1 MKFFAGDIIKLSGK
15 TRHGKNRIRENGDLW
30 KVINTDGQ
38 DSSVLSTKICVI
50 PIDME
55 RRENWRWIDIP
66 EDEHMEIVATDL
78 EEPEHVV
85 VERKVDEAIER
96 MSDQAQMDMFND
108 ETMNW
113 SGLRQPKPTE
123 VRGVRGS
130 KTIQ

>member
-15 TRHGKNRIRENGDLW
+15 SRHGKNRIRENGDLW

-113 SGLRQPKPTE
+113 SGLR
-123 VRGVRGS
+123 
-130 KTIQ
+130 

>member
-1 MKFFAGDIIKLSGK
+1 MKLFAGDIIKLSGK
-15 TRHGKNRIRENGDLW
+15 TRHGKNRIRENGDMW

-50 PIDME
+50 PVDME

-66 EDEHMEIVATDL
+66 EDEHMEIVDTDI

-96 MSDQAQMDMFND
+96 MHRSEAIDMFND
-108 ETMNW
+108 PDMNW
-113 SGLRQPKPTE
+113 SGLRQPKSTE
-123 VRGVRGS
+123 VSEVDEVPRR
-130 KTIQ
+130 

>member
-30 KVINTDGQ
+30 KVINIDGQ

-50 PIDME
+50 PVDLE

-66 EDEHMEIVATDL
+66 EDEHMEIVDTDI

-96 MSDQAQMDMFND
+96 MQRAEAIDMFND
-108 ETMNW
+108 PDMNW
-113 SGLRQPKPTE
+113 SGLRQPKSTE
-123 VRGVRGS
+123 VSEVDEVPRR
-130 KTIQ
+130 

>member
-1 MKFFAGDIIKLSGK
+1 MKLFAGDIIKLSGK
-15 TRHGKNRIRENGDLW
+15 SRHGKNRIRENGDLW

-50 PIDME
+50 PVDME

-96 MSDQAQMDMFND
+96 MHRSEAIDMFSD
-108 ETMNW
+108 PDMNW
-113 SGLRQPKPTE
+113 SGLR
-123 VRGVRGS
+123 
-130 KTIQ
+130 

>member
-30 KVINTDGQ
+30 KVINIDGQ

-50 PIDME
+50 PVDLE

-66 EDEHMEIVATDL
+66 EDEHMEIVDTDI

-96 MSDQAQMDMFND
+96 MHRSEAIDMFND
-108 ETMNW
+108 PDMNW
-113 SGLRQPKPTE
+113 SGLRQPKSTE
-123 VRGVRGS
+123 VSEVDEVPRR
-130 KTIQ
+130 

>member
-1 MKFFAGDIIKLSGK
+1 MKLFAGDINKLSGK
-15 TRHGKNRIRENGDLW
+15 TRHGKNRIRENGDMW

-50 PIDME
+50 PVDME

-96 MSDQAQMDMFND
+96 MHSSEAIDMFND
-108 ETMNW
+108 PDMNW
-113 SGLRQPKPTE
+113 SGLR
-123 VRGVRGS
+123 
-130 KTIQ
+130 

>member
-50 PIDME
+50 PVDLE

-66 EDEHMEIVATDL
+66 EDEHMEIVDTDL

-96 MSDQAQMDMFND
+96 MHRSEAIDMFND
-108 ETMNW
+108 PDMNW
-113 SGLRQPKPTE
+113 SGLR
-123 VRGVRGS
+123 
-130 KTIQ
+130 